1 MTPHLP
7 ALFCVV
13 CTAALVWAEVS
24 TIPWLRILAKS
35 LAAASFIA
43 YALTM
48 GAASAGS
55 PGVWVLGA
63 LGLSAIGDLCLLSKE
78 EGPFLAG
85 IGAFLLGHVA
95 YIGAFV
101 ALGVHWGGVAI
112 ATAPVVVLSS
122 LIWRWLAPHTGSL
135 KGAVAA
141 YVVVISAM
149 VTMAVGSAAL
159 EQSPGRMGLLFAAIV
174 FFLSDLCVARDRFV
188 APGPNNRV
196 VGLPLYFGAQLVFA
210 GTIALAVG

>member
-1 MTPHLP
+1 MTAHVP
-7 ALFCVV
+7 ALFCTA

-24 TIPWLRILAKS
+24 SIRWLRIVAKS
-35 LAAASFIA
+35 LAAASFIV

-55 PGVWVLGA
+55 PGVWVLAA
-63 LGLSAIGDLCLLSKE
+63 LGLSAIGDLCLLSEE

-95 YIGAFV
+95 YIGAFF
-101 ALGVHWGGVAI
+101 ALGVHWGGVAV
-112 ATAPVVVLSS
+112 AAAPVAVLSG
-122 LIWRWLAPHTGSL
+122 LIWRWLGPHTGDL
-135 KGAVAA
+135 KAAVAA

-149 VTMAVGSAAL
+149 VTMSVGSAVF
-159 EQSPGRMGLLFAAIV
+159 EQSPGRMGLLLAAIV
-174 FFLSDLCVARDRFV
+174 FFLSDLCVARDRFI
-188 APGPNNRV
+188 APGPQNRV

-210 GTIALAVG
+210 GTIAVAVG